1 MKFTGRPRTPTLSWQ
16 VCEDEQAWQVIQT
29 QRSASATGA
38 SHMPPPRRP
47 WWHPLWHTWGL
58 PGILII
64 SLLVAVTAWWSW
76 QRAQLGLAEIG
87 TELEAKVIAELWR
100 DTKAKTTSGVI
111 DVKTVKNLELPS
123 DPSEIVTQV
132 EIRDLGRDR
141 AVVEVMLQPT
151 QDGPSYRQ
159 TRLYRQ
165 RERGW
170 LRASPSAARWGDA
183 RSLQSQYFVFHY
195 QALDEA
201 AVVQAAPR
209 LDELAP
215 MISRL
220 FNEKLGADHK
230 VAFVVDPEH
239 VPRIIL
245 LESEPQSSLTV
256 ASPTAALVPSD
267 MAASDV
273 LLQALVIAL
282 FNRFTRAEIVTDNPP
297 SSWFRLHEGLRLWF
311 FWDQQLSLAIW
322 HEPLVQW
329 VLEGSSEADVRR
341 AHGVPDFARDL
352 CAHHSI
358 WMPSPLEV
366 DVPILCWQRSDGEPQ
381 LATWPYYDTI
391 ASLSLDSLLYSE
403 IGSQDD
409 TPLSGNVRLREPGP
423 FAIVMATVFEYVA
436 ATYGRGMIFPFLAAI
451 PKHEQAE
458 TLIPAVFGVPLA
470 SFTAGWHEFLNERY
484 GLESFSLSASQ
495 AGAQCNLFRQ

>member
-1 MKFTGRPRTPTLSWQ
+1 MKFTGRPRTISSNSPTLAWQ
-16 VCEDEQAWQVIQT
+16 VCEDEQAWKAT
-29 QRSASATGA
+29 QSQRTESSTGA
-38 SHMPPPRRP
+38 SHMPPARRP

-64 SLLVAVTAWWSW
+64 ALLVAVAAWWSW

-100 DTKAKTTSGVI
+100 DTKAKTTNGVI

-151 QDGPSYRQ
+151 QNGSGYRQ

-165 RERGW
+165 SERGW

-220 FNEKLGADHK
+220 FNEKLKVDHK
-230 VAFVVDPEH
+230 VAIVVDPEH
-239 VPRIIL
+239 APGIIL
-245 LESEPQSSLTV
+245 PESEPQSRLTV
-256 ASPTAALVPSD
+256 TSPTAALVPSD
-267 MAASDV
+267 MAAGDV

-282 FNRFTRAEIVTDNPP
+282 FKQLGSETAADDYVSIN
-297 SSWFRLHEGLRLWF
+297 SLRLRSGLRLWF
-311 FWDQQLSLAIW
+311 IWEQQLPLKVW
-322 HEPLVQW
+322 QEPLLQW
-329 VLEGSSEADVRR
+329 ILEGATNTQMRN
-341 AHGVPDFARDL
+341 AHNVPDFAHDL
-352 CAHHSI
+352 CAHHSV
-358 WMPSPLEV
+358 WMISPLEV
-366 DVPILCWQRSDGEPQ
+366 DVPILCWQGSDGEAK
-381 LATWPYYDTI
+381 LSAWPYPHMI
-391 ASLSLDSLLYSE
+391 ADLLLGSLLYGG
-403 IGSQDD
+403 IANMDTISQSADM
-409 TPLSGNVRLREPGP
+409 LLPGP
-423 FAIVMATVFEYVA
+423 GPYEILTATVFEYVS
-436 ATYGRGMIFPFLAAI
+436 ATYGRGMILPFLAAI
-451 PKHEQAE
+451 PKHHRAE

-470 SFTAGWHEFLNERY
+470 SFTEGWHEFLNERY
-484 GLESFSLSASQ
+484 AP
-495 AGAQCNLFRQ
+495 AR